1 MYIRR
6 DSLAC
11 LRACTG
17 VKIVRRTIAVS
28 TVLPF
33 VACLYVS
40 NFVSFFYLLIS
51 NIYIV
56 KYSIPF
62 CQLRK
67 YIIKHFFDDIY
78 IVNIF
83 PLK

>member
-11 LRACTG
+11 HRACTG

-33 VACLYVS
+33 VALFICLE
-40 NFVSFFYLLIS
+40 FRFFFL
-51 NIYIV
+51 
-56 KYSIPF
+56 F
-62 CQLRK
+62 
-67 YIIKHFFDDIY
+67 
-78 IVNIF
+78 VNIEH
-83 PLK
+83 LYS